1 MLRYRLYNAILQGQ
15 FRDSD
20 VEFSRSDLNP
30 LIGEAWIG
38 VTKELGNGLQV
49 SLVFRARSRELKVG
63 PSPSWGGVIPRRAL

>member
-1 MLRYRLYNAILQGQ
+1 L
-15 FRDSD
+15 
-20 VEFSRSDLNP
+20 RSDLNP